1 MSNQNIQMFDNSNL
15 KKPLDFE
22 DYEAQRRKKKEKD
35 EAINEKL
42 RIELKRRMKIDNNIA

>member
-1 MSNQNIQMFDNSNL
+1 MSNKNIQMFDNSNL

-22 DYEAQRRKKKEKD
+22 DYEAQRRKKEKD